1 MHAAGLFRMGVDI
14 DRHKIVRIEQ
24 RQFRHFGHPHGR
36 MSGRTIAVASALV
49 RRKRINKN
57 GAALKAS
64 APAALM
70 ASMSLFAIQKWCS
83 LG

>member
-1 MHAAGLFRMGVDI
+1 
-14 DRHKIVRIEQ
+14 
-24 RQFRHFGHPHGR
+24 
-36 MSGRTIAVASALV
+36 MSGRTIAVASASV
-49 RRKRINKN
+49 RRKQINKN